1 MQEMEKTHIQSLGQ
15 EDPLEKELP
24 TYSSILAWEFPWTE
38 RSLVGYSPRVTQR
51 VRPDWAHIQ
60 HKSRSVM
67 YDLMSKAII
76 LWNLVW
82 KSKMW
87 ILTHFM
93 GYKRLIFFG
102 FFLPSFKNPEAM
114 QKQTVGFRTQW
125 SSLRIFPPNRWVQ
138 VTWEQRQAKQSIWRW
153 FS

>member
-1 MQEMEKTHIQSLGQ
+1 MQEMEKTEIQCLGQ

-24 TYSSILAWEFPWTE
+24 IHSSILAWEFPWTE
-38 RSLVGYSPRVTQR
+38 RSLVGYSPRVTQG

-60 HKSRSVM
+60 HKSRSNDD
-67 YDLMSKAII
+67 DLMSKAII

-82 KSKMW
+82 KSKSVNFNSFHGLQNANFLW
-87 ILTHFM
+87 
-93 GYKRLIFFG
+93 FF
-102 FFLPSFKNPEAM
+102 FQSFKNPEAM
-114 QKQTVGFRTQW
+114 QKQTVGFRTKW
-125 SSLRIFPPNRWVQ
+125 SSLTILPPNRWVQ

>member
-1 MQEMEKTHIQSLGQ
+1 MQEMEKTEIQSLGQ

-38 RSLVGYSPRVTQR
+38 RSLVGHSPRVTQG

-60 HKSRSVM
+60 HKSRSNDD
-67 YDLMSKAII
+67 DLMSKAII

-82 KSKMW
+82 KSKSVNFKSFSW
-87 ILTHFM
+87 VTKCSFS
-93 GYKRLIFFG
+93 LIFF
-102 FFLPSFKNPEAM
+102 FHLKILRPCKNRQWVLELNDPLLESFSPY
-114 QKQTVGFRTQW
+114 
-125 SSLRIFPPNRWVQ
+125 SWVQ
-138 VTWEQRQAKQSIWRW
+138 VTWDQRQGKQSLWRW